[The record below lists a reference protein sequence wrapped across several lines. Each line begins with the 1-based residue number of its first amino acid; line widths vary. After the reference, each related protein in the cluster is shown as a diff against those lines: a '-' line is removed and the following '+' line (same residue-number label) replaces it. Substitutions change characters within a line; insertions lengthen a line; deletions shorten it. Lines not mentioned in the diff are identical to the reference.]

1 MSEELKG
8 QIEVITFHDPE
19 SGYTIA
25 QLLPEGREERVTV
38 VGTILDPR
46 QGDGISVEGEWV
58 NHKRYGRQLKI
69 NSYTQ
74 VKPSSLEG
82 MRKYLGSGLIRGI
95 GPVFADRIVK
105 QFGEKTLEIIDT
117 QPKRLLEIP
126 NLGKK
131 RVEKIIT
138 AWEEQRHMKDVMLFL
153 QSNGV
158 TTGYA
163 TRIFKKYGSRT
174 IAIVRENPYRLER
187 DITGIGFQIADS
199 IARKTGIARN
209 APERIRAGI
218 CYLLEQAAEQGHVF
232 LRREE
237 LIRKCSEILEV
248 EHELIPPELEVCE
261 AGEGVHREGERCY
274 LPLLFRAEAG
284 VAQAI
289 HQLLHFRRTKTQLT
303 PRPSTT
309 GGLQLSPGQQS
320 AIDLAAREK
329 VLVLTGGPGTG
340 KTTLTR
346 ELLELFERARL
357 RVALCSPTGRAAKRL
372 SEATGREAKTIH
384 RLLEF
389 SASERGFK
397 KGIND
402 KLEADAI
409 IVDETSMIDLMLMN
423 ALLRALP
430 GTARLVLIGDVDQ
443 LPSVGPGNVLRDI
456 IESTTV
462 PVVRLQEIFRQASE
476 SRIVVNAH
484 LINSGETPDLTNIE
498 DSDFYFVQEDEPE
511 RVADAIED
519 LCARRLPAHKGYDPL
534 RDIQVLTPMYRGE
547 TGADNLNLRLQQR
560 LNPTGEGVE
569 QGGYELRQGDKVM
582 QVRNDYDKGVFN
594 GDSGILQRID
604 MEEQEVEVQFDHLVR
619 YDTTDLHQLRLA
631 YAISIH
637 RSQGSEFKAV
647 VLPLS
652 TQHFVMLQR
661 NLLYTAV
668 TRAKEIIVIVG
679 SRKALN
685 LTIGNDAVAARNT
698 TLSER
703 LRSLGSAGKPI

>member
-8 QIEVITFHDPE
+8 QIEVITFHNPE
-19 SGYTIA
+19 NGYTIA
-25 QLLPEGREERVTV
+25 QLLPEGQQERVTV

-58 NHKRYGRQLKI
+58 THKRYGRQLKI

-74 VKPSSLEG
+74 VIPSTLEG
-82 MRKYLGSGLIRGI
+82 IRKYLGSGLIRGI
-95 GPVFADRIVK
+95 GPVFADRIVE
-105 QFGEKTLEIIDT
+105 QFGEETLEIIDT
-117 QPKRLLEIP
+117 QPKKLLDVP

-131 RVEKIIT
+131 RVEKIT
-138 AWEEQRHMKDVMLFL
+138 AAWEEQRHMKDVMVFL

-163 TRIFKKYGSRT
+163 TRIFKKYGSST
-174 IAIVRENPYRLER
+174 IAMVQENPYRLQR
-187 DITGIGFQIADS
+187 DIAGIGFQIAD
-199 IARKTGIARN
+199 GIAQKSGIAKN
-209 APERIRAGI
+209 APQRIRAGI
-218 CYLLEQAAEQGHVF
+218 RYLLEQAAEQGHVF
-232 LRREE
+232 LPQKE
-237 LIRKCSEILEV
+237 LIQKCSEILEV
-248 EHELIPPELEVCE
+248 DKELIPPELEGLE
-261 AGEGVHREGERCY
+261 AEEGVDREQERYY
-274 LPLLFRAEAG
+274 LPPLYRAEAG
-284 VAQAI
+284 VTQAI
-289 HQLLHFRRTKTQLT
+289 HRLCHARATKIPLASHS
-303 PRPSTT
+303 STT
-309 GGLQLSPGQQS
+309 NGLQLSKGQQS

-346 ELLELFERARL
+346 ELLGLFERGRL

-372 SEATGREAKTIH
+372 SAATGREAKTIH

-423 ALLRALP
+423 ALLRAVANS
-430 GTARLVLIGDVDQ
+430 ARLVLIGDVDQ

-484 LINSGETPDLTNIE
+484 LINSGESPDLNNIE
-498 DSDFYFVQEDEPE
+498 DSDFFFVQEDKPE
-511 RVADAIED
+511 QVADAIED
-519 LCARRLPAHKGYDPL
+519 LCARRLPAHKGYDPM

-560 LNPTGEGVE
+560 LNPTGEGVG

-604 MEEQEVEVQFDHLVR
+604 IEEQEVEVRFDQLVR
-619 YDTTDLHQLRLA
+619 YDLTDLHQLRLA

-637 RSQGSEFKAV
+637 RAQGSEFKAV

-679 SRKALN
+679 TRKALN
-685 LTIGNDAVAARNT
+685 LTISNDAVAARNT
-698 TLSER
+698 TLAER
-703 LRSLGSAGKPI
+703 LRTMETAGEPI